1 MPNFGKIIKGG
12 LSALKG
18 TQEVLPAAERE
29 ANLAKF
35 LLPSKEKDR
44 WYHGTGEDIK
54 RFDPSL
60 AYEDVNASFVT
71 RNPNK
76 ASSFAKKKADFIEYE
91 PQEVATG
98 ANVMPVRIQ
107 VANPFDYDNAKHRGN
122 LKKLAETIYPDDQRI
137 IERIDA
143 LRSKGDNWS
152 LVEDPD
158 VQELIKRAG
167 HDSFYIREGGDKN
180 LGIFE
185 GNKIK
190 SDIGNR
196 GTYDV
201 TDPDITKASGGG
213 VHMQAGGIPKIIK
226 AGKGAV
232 SRLIDEMRQTN
243 PFEAKRL
250 ERMADEVPNLENLYK
265 EEALKGLLRGDNA
278 KGVMT
283 MRPQDFEKFSTKLD
297 FDPNAPQRFL
307 FEPEG
312 VPPNLTQG
320 QYIKHLSGLQGFSDV
335 PMLEVN
341 TTPPRLKPAPFI
353 SGHEGRHRSRALV
366 ESGQP
371 TGIVQF
377 LPRSE
382 LREGLPRRSREEYL
396 KALNEELERTNRMV
410 RPQRLN
416 PNERARPLMQL
427 PEVYE
432 DGGPVHMQAGGFLRG
447 LSALG
452 QAAKPAAKLTQAE
465 IAALR
470 ARGLG
475 VRGVEFADPLAPP
488 TMKLSEALG
497 ITGSEGKILNLTEA
511 DRSRVFGPNRGGV
524 GFSALQHYSVPH
536 AEANTVWGF
545 GNKGTAS
552 KKIRQSDPENMVWS
566 TYVGSPEQHKSNT
579 VVVKDAIKNLQDA
592 YKAGQVSDQ
601 QVSLMNDRLRSLM
614 GKDEKKPLFPK
625 DFDITDP
632 SALESATT
640 FDRRSAISDVL
651 MGIGVKKPMI
661 SREFKGN
668 YPGVKYSDAAKVE
681 ELLARETD
689 PILVGAN
696 TFDVGPHLFTMD
708 KTIIHRPDL
717 NEAFPYQVTGTDLG
731 MRFEPV
737 PLRVAVPDWA
747 KQHAPEGKP
756 INAWKMSRG
765 MPKQFVS
772 EEYLTELQKAGYAEG
787 GDVRQSLEDLITS
800 GQPISVQDF
809 IRLHGEQQMA
819 VGGPVT
825 NTSDTRPDVSDGG
838 QMISA
843 PFYAEGGS
851 TRKQWVP
858 NFDQGGYAFQEPL
871 AAPDAPVPD
880 TTTKAVHNVAAKTKE
895 ELEELYRRMRDDP
908 KFRRDVL
915 ARTGAQAAA
924 WRGDIANLVASGVD
938 YLQAQV
944 PGLRKKESV
953 LQDENYRAPAPYRTE
968 PVEYTAKYP
977 TTTVTQPF
985 TSDAIINKMKET
997 ELIGE
1002 NESPLLEVVG
1012 GVLTGMAGPKVAA
1025 ATAKKV
1031 GPLAQQ
1037 AAKAGARGFESKV
1050 LNEMVPNVRSTYTPL
1065 TATLEATAPDL
1076 GQQTTY
1082 GYRQGLNDRLLQDA
1096 KSIFQRPNVS
1106 REGYGTYRNLEGT
1119 LETNPL
1125 LAVDIPFA
1133 GSVGE
1138 KAAVPNREFRRQMAQ
1153 LGVDL
1158 NQDAMAAHRF
1168 IPLTTNNVRDASAAL
1183 IKTDEGLT
1191 KQQVTDLYE
1200 RLGHKMAV
1208 SHNPRLG
1215 GIVVF
1220 PYEELPKG
1228 KISRELLRAQQAAE
1242 QVLGDRAKVQ
1252 FGKSDYNRDRM
1263 YIPNTDYAK
1272 EGAVPISAEQERVR
1286 RALQGQ
1292 QKFLFP
1298 KNTRGIPGEV
1308 QASPIG
1314 GLQPWSRGDFYPSHV
1329 IGVGDD
1335 WQAVNFLT
1343 GEKGKRRANF
1353 ADADVDRQRL
1363 LEAWHRTLPMK
1374 VR

>member
-1 MPNFGKIIKGG
+1 M
-12 LSALKG
+12 
-18 TQEVLPAAERE
+18 
-29 ANLAKF
+29 
-35 LLPSKEKDR
+35 
-44 WYHGTGEDIK
+44 
-54 RFDPSL
+54 
-60 AYEDVNASFVT
+60 
-71 RNPNK
+71 
-76 ASSFAKKKADFIEYE
+76 ADF
-91 PQEVATG
+91 
-98 ANVMPVRIQ
+98 
-107 VANPFDYDNAKHRGN
+107 
-122 LKKLAETIYPDDQRI
+122 
-137 IERIDA
+137 
-143 LRSKGDNWS
+143 S
-152 LVEDPD
+152 
-158 VQELIKRAG
+158 
-167 HDSFYIREGGDKN
+167 
-180 LGIFE
+180 
-185 GNKIK
+185 
-190 SDIGNR
+190 
-196 GTYDV
+196 
-201 TDPDITKASGGG
+201 
-213 VHMQAGGIPKIIK
+213 KIIK

-320 QYIKHLSGLQGFSDV
+320 QYIKYLSDLQGFSDV

-371 TGIVQF
+371 TSIVQF
-377 LPRSE
+377 LPRFE

-432 DGGPVHMQAGGFLRG
+432 DGGAVHMGKGGSLKGLALLEEMQAQARAGLNARKFTPVMLESQAQKLVDEVMASNPKLSPADALDKALIRAERNLAWEHEKKPELEKTYGKLRKASSDSSNLEKQQNVPAVVKERIRKANEFLDKPTEPWKPPPAELQAFDRSAIKDALEGFPGVEQSAFPRDIPAQASVSHAESLYKDPVNRELIIKQIKRG
-447 LSALG
+447 LPLGGESFYASLYPVKQAVLEAGMPAEKFDQWIHSIAPASARNSIMNEMAVG
-452 QAAKPAAKLTQAE
+452 QLFRDMHARGIPLTAENVEKAKAEFKAKYGISLPAMPIHFEGAAKVLEQGQNLRDVNLANIPTNYKIPTYGSQKAGDFGKSVVLDVHEAAGET
-465 IAALR
+465 
-470 ARGLG
+470 LG
-475 VRGVEFADPLAPP
+475 SKYHPYFTE
-488 TMKLSEALG
+488 LG
-497 ITGSEGKILNLTEA
+497 
-511 DRSRVFGPNRGGV
+511 
-524 GFSALQHYSVPH
+524 
-536 AEANTVWGF
+536 GF
-545 GNKGTAS
+545 GNKEYNAGEQGMLGIAKELGIPGGMAQAGRWFGGGELTGLKSPRGDALDLLE
-552 KKIRQSDPENMVWS
+552 KQVAYTLMQQGKQPNPAMIRKEV
-566 TYVGSPEQHKSNT
+566 
-579 VVVKDAIKNLQDA
+579 
-592 YKAGQVSDQ
+592 
-601 QVSLMNDRLRSLM
+601 LRQIET
-614 GKDEKKPLFPK
+614 G
-625 DFDITDP
+625 
-632 SALESATT
+632 
-640 FDRRSAISDVL
+640 R
-651 MGIGVKKPMI
+651 G
-661 SREFKGN
+661 
-668 YPGVKYSDAAKVE
+668 
-681 ELLARETD
+681 ELLPWYKSE
-689 PILVGAN
+689 
-696 TFDVGPHLFTMD
+696 
-708 KTIIHRPDL
+708 
-717 NEAFPYQVTGTDLG
+717 
-731 MRFEPV
+731 
-737 PLRVAVPDWA
+737 
-747 KQHAPEGKP
+747 
-756 INAWKMSRG
+756 G
-765 MPKQFVS
+765 MPDVRQ
-772 EEYLTELQKAGYAEG
+772 TGLQRKEG
-787 GDVRQSLEDLITS
+787 GEVRQSLEDLIMS
-800 GQPISVQDF
+800 GQPISMQDF
-809 IRLHGEQQMA
+809 IRLHGEQEMA

-851 TRKQWVP
+851 TRKEWVP

-977 TTTVTQPF
+977 ATALTQPF

-1037 AAKAGARGFESKV
+1037 AAKSGARGFESKV